1 MHAPVKE
8 IMTDLLKY
16 NLSSDEA
23 LLVLCITREDIRLLT
38 SEWCLSD
45 EDITCVMQR
54 LDVTYDQGA
63 DVSMIRRITEEL
75 MDDRRALRDVSV
87 PASAL
92 QKIMTCALQKI
103 MLLAG
108 SEMQRLYAVAEDGGG
123 DADAFL
129 AEELDAMRQLQTAID
144 A

>member
-1 MHAPVKE
+1 MYAPVKE

-92 QKIMTCALQKI
+92 QKIM
-103 MLLAG
+103 LLAG
-108 SEMQRLYAVAEDGGG
+108 SEMQR
-123 DADAFL
+123 
-129 AEELDAMRQLQTAID
+129 RQKTGAGMLMHSWLKNWTPCASYRLRSTPEKE
-144 A
+144 

>member
-1 MHAPVKE
+1 MYAPVKE

-54 LDVTYDQGA
+54 LH
-63 DVSMIRRITEEL
+63 
-75 MDDRRALRDVSV
+75 
-87 PASAL
+87 
-92 QKIMTCALQKI
+92 
-103 MLLAG
+103 
-108 SEMQRLYAVAEDGGG
+108 AVAEDGGG

>member
-1 MHAPVKE
+1 M
-8 IMTDLLKY
+8 
-16 NLSSDEA
+16 
-23 LLVLCITREDIRLLT
+23 IR
-38 SEWCLSD
+38 
-45 EDITCVMQR
+45 
-54 LDVTYDQGA
+54 GP

-92 QKIMTCALQKI
+92 QKIM
-103 MLLAG
+103 LLAG
-108 SEMQRLYAVAEDGGG
+108 SEMQRLHAVAEDGGG

-144 A
+144 G

>member
-1 MHAPVKE
+1 MYAPVKE
-8 IMTDLLKY
+8 ILTDLLKY

-23 LLVLCITREDIRLLT
+23 LLVLCITREDIRMLT
-38 SEWCLSD
+38 TEWNLSE

-54 LDVTYDQGA
+54 LNMMYEQGA
-63 DVSMIRRITEEL
+63 DVSLIRSVAEEL
-75 MDDRRALRDVSV
+75 MDERRAIRDVSV
-87 PASAL
+87 PAS
-92 QKIMTCALQKI
+92 ALQKI

-108 SEMQRLYAVAEDGGG
+108 SEMQRLFTVAEERGG

-129 AEELDAMRQLQTAID
+129 AEEMDAMRQLQAAID